1 VHKSAGFNISC
12 PLALACAKNEILNS
26 VLCLIFGSFH
36 QGKEREKENGKSTSA
51 LRASSAAEGQTPIHP
66 R

>member
-1 VHKSAGFNISC
+1 VHKRAEFDISC

-36 QGKEREKENGKSTSA
+36 QGKEQKIEKG
-51 LRASSAAEGQTPIHP
+51 
-66 R
+66 